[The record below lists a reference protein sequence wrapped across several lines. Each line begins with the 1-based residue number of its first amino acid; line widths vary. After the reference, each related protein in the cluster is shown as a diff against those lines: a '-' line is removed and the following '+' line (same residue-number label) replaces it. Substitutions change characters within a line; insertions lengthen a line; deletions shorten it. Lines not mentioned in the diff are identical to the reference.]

1 MNTISRTAL
10 SNFKKNKSRN
20 LLIGAAIALTA
31 FLLTAAPTV
40 ILGFITIQNQAV
52 NQYYPTF
59 HAMFRDVDSQTA
71 KKLLADER
79 IEQAG
84 LREDAAA
91 MYCDRDPDV
100 RITMLSID
108 QAAAE
113 LSRQE
118 LAEGHFPEKAD
129 EIVVSKGILEAMG
142 LEGTT
147 GDRIQVPFRPNGG
160 SETRESREFTISGM
174 VADSEISIRDSLY
187 FCFVSDAFAKSS

>member
-10 SNFKKNKSRN
+10 SNFRKNKSRN
-20 LLIGAAIALTA
+20 LLIGTAIGLTA
-31 FLLTAAPTV
+31 LLLTAAPTV
-40 ILGFITIQNQAV
+40 ILGFITIRNQAV

-59 HAMFRDVDSQTA
+59 HAMYRDVDSQTA

-91 MYCDRDPDV
+91 MYCDQDSDI
-100 RITMLSID
+100 RITMIFID

-118 LAEGHFPEKAD
+118 LAEGHLPEKAD
-129 EIVVSKGILEAMG
+129 EIVVSKGVLEAMG
-142 LEGTT
+142 LEGTV
-147 GDRIQVPFRPNGG
+147 GDRIQIPR
-160 SETRESREFTISGM
+160 SEERRVGKEC
-174 VADSEISIRDSLY
+174 A
-187 FCFVSDAFAKSS
+187 A